1 MSAVKDPPREAPYNA
16 TMRLH
21 DWSCLPQYSR
31 AVQHDM
37 GPNFRV
43 PATAPDMYQTCSGGP
58 VAGGGSAMSLTVRL
72 REGSVFRIRGIKRK
86 LVLPVAMPTRTVHF
100 WCFSPKTCSSANC
113 SSRPFSPALCAGRL
127 HLGCCWPSVLAY
139 RGSESRWG
147 GTQQ

>member
-100 WCFSPKTCSSANC
+100 WCFSPKDMQFGKLLVTALFASALRWSS
-113 SSRPFSPALCAGRL
+113 S
-127 HLGCCWPSVLAY
+127 LGLLLA
-139 RGSESRWG
+139 
-147 GTQQ
+147 

>member
-100 WCFSPKTCSSANC
+100 WCFWPKDMQFGKLLVTALFASAW
-113 SSRPFSPALCAGRL
+113 ALV
-127 HLGCCWPSVLAY
+127 LGCCWPSVLAY